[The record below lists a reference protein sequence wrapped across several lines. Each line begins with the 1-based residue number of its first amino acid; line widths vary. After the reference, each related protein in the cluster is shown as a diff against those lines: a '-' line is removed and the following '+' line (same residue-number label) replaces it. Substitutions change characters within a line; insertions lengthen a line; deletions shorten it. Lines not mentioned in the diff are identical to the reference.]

1 MAILQVWGKN
11 QGHFCNQCNHAFNL
25 KCFYQIPLT
34 WWKPYIAYLF
44 TYFPLFVSATGNELE
59 MQGVEIQN
67 NILLSEKGNPIEY
80 NFQEPDYD
88 DIDSDYIPGYRKCQA
103 QCNGW

>member
-1 MAILQVWGKN
+1 
-11 QGHFCNQCNHAFNL
+11 
-25 KCFYQIPLT
+25 
-34 WWKPYIAYLF
+34 
-44 TYFPLFVSATGNELE
+44 

-88 DIDSDYIPGYRKCQA
+88 DIDSDYVPGYRKCQA

>member
-1 MAILQVWGKN
+1 MKN
-11 QGHFCNQCNHAFNL
+11 VI
-25 KCFYQIPLT
+25 KC
-34 WWKPYIAYLF
+34 WKDFFSYLITLETYRVCYTAYLF

-59 MQGVEIQN
+59 MQGVEIHN
-67 NILLSEKGNPIEY
+67 DTLLLENGNPVEY

-88 DIDSDYIPGYRKCQA
+88 DIDSDYVPGYRKCQA